1 MAAPLHPPRYWV
13 VIPAA
18 GIGRRF
24 GVGTP
29 KQYALLAGRPVIL
42 HSLQR
47 LLAPAAVAGLV
58 VGIADND
65 RAWAALKFQHPR
77 FLGSYTG
84 GADRADTVL
93 RGLQALAAHAHDN
106 DWVLVHDAVR
116 PCVHPDDIASLMRIA
131 GDDHGGVLGV
141 PVADTLK
148 RVDADNRITATAP
161 RAGLWRALTPQMFRL
176 APLREALTRAR
187 RDGIVATDEA
197 AAMEHIGVSPRMVT
211 GRADNIKITLTE
223 DLALAELYLQQ
234 QHLAQ

>member
-1 MAAPLHPPRYWV
+1 MAASSQRPRFWV

-24 GVGTP
+24 GASTP
-29 KQYALLAGRPVIL
+29 KQYAALAGCPVIL
-42 HSLQR
+42 HSLRR
-47 LLAPAAVAGLV
+47 LLAPAAIDGLV

-65 RAWAALKFQHPR
+65 NEWSALKFQHPR

-93 RGLQALAAHAHDN
+93 RGLQALTAHAHDD

-116 PCVHPDDIASLMRIA
+116 PCVHPDDIVSLMRIA
-131 GDDHGGVLGV
+131 ADDNGGLLGV

-148 RVDADNRITATAP
+148 RVDADSRVTATQP
-161 RAGLWRALTPQMFRL
+161 RAGLWRAQTPQMFRL
-176 APLREALTRAR
+176 AQLRDALTRAR

-197 AAMEHIGVSPRMVT
+197 AAVEHSGGSPRIVI

-223 DLALAELYLQQ
+223 DLALAELYLQRQ
-234 QHLAQ
+234 NLQT